1 MIDELLDVARITSG
15 KLRLERSAVNVEQV
29 VRDALEVVQVAAESK
44 GVHIDAALESSVGT
58 IYGDAGRL
66 QQIAWNLLSNAVKFT
81 PAGGRVRLGLRRI
94 ENNLAELTVSDDGVG
109 VPAAFLP
116 HMFEPFS
123 QADASTRRAF
133 GGLGLGLSIVRQLVE
148 AHGGT
153 VGAHSEGEGLG
164 TTFTVRLPMVSL
176 SIEQLRRSSVRQ
188 DRAPEPSLEGLSV
201 LVVDDDQQNREAV
214 AANLESEHVR
224 VLTASSVAQ
233 ALDVLRGEHVDVML
247 ADIAMP
253 GEDGYTLVRKLRAMD
268 GAAAKTPAAA
278 LTALARDEDRQQALD
293 AGFQL
298 HLAKPIDSESLL
310 AAVAGLA
317 GLRKIAARTTAR
329 N

>member
-1 MIDELLDVARITSG
+1 
-15 KLRLERSAVNVEQV
+15 V
-29 VRDALEVVQVAAESK
+29 VHDALEVVQVAAESK
-44 GVHIDAALESSVGT
+44 GVHIDATLDSSVGT
-58 IYGDAGRL
+58 IYGDGGRL

-81 PAGGRVRLGLRRI
+81 PAGGRVRLRLQRV

-153 VGAHSEGEGLG
+153 VAAHSEGEGLG

-176 SIEQLRRSSVRQ
+176 SLEQLRRSPAGQV
-188 DRAPEPSLEGLSV
+188 RAPEPSLEGLSV

-214 AANLESEHVR
+214 TANLESEHVR

-233 ALDVLRGEHVDVML
+233 ALDVLRDEHVDVML

-253 GEDGYTLVRKLRAMD
+253 GEDGYMLVRKLRAMD

-317 GLRKIAARTTAR
+317 RLRNTTPRGARV
-329 N
+329 